1 MSLGA
6 TMAWTICTNRAGVWI
21 MRLTLVFRT
30 VWSVEIFSR
39 LAIFAWLLLV
49 ESITAS
55 AAPGVLPRKCK
66 GMREYVFKPPPFPLA
81 RDTAGARE
89 WGGFFVLTLVPL
101 DVGVSALPVL
111 GGPCGFL
118 LDVLV
123 AVDLFGLFGVL
134 RCIVVPVVGSHS
146 RCAGLTRSKE
156 TVSTLPLTRIFITL
170 PLLATTLY
178 GPS

>member
-1 MSLGA
+1 
-6 TMAWTICTNRAGVWI
+6 MAD
-21 MRLTLVFRT
+21 F
-30 VWSVEIFSR
+30 
-39 LAIFAWLLLV
+39 LLLL
-49 ESITAS
+49 TA
-55 AAPGVLPRKCK
+55 V
-66 GMREYVFKPPPFPLA
+66 
-81 RDTAGARE
+81 D
-89 WGGFFVLTLVPL
+89 FFVLTLVPL

-156 TVSTLPLTRIFITL
+156 TVSTLPFHYSATPRDDLIWSVVRGGQRRRNCDSAQEYMSTCSYFL
-170 PLLATTLY
+170 ELENVVLLCVTWRT
-178 GPS
+178 